1 MQSDAN
7 KAASRRLYEEVF
19 GQGHLEVADEILA
32 PDAISHGPGLQPVV
46 GTDGIKGQALVLRGA
61 FPDLATHLEDQLA
74 DGDRV
79 CSRWS
84 ATGTHTCELRMPG
97 VVLPPTGKP
106 IAFEEIRID
115 RFRDGRIVESW
126 FMPDRLT
133 LWQALGLSIPAPA
146 ARHTD

>member
-32 PDAISHGPGLQPVV
+32 PDAVSHGPGMPPVI
-46 GTDGIKGQALVLRGA
+46 GTDGIKGPALVLRGA
-61 FPDLATHLEDQLA
+61 FPDLATRLEDQLA

-84 ATGTHTCELRMPG
+84 ASGTHTGELRMPG
-97 VVLPPTGKP
+97 VALPPSGKP
-106 IAFEEIRID
+106 IAFGEIRID
-115 RFRDGRIVESW
+115 RYRDGRIVESW
-126 FMPDRLT
+126 FLPDRLT
-133 LWQALGLSIPAPA
+133 LWQTLGLSIPAPA
-146 ARHTD
+146 ARHTE